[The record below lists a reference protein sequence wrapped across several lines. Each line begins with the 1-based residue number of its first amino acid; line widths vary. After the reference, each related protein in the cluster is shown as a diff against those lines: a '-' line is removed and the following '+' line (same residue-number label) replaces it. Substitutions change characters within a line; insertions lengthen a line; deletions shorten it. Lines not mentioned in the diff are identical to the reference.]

1 MSAPTILVLRAL
13 GLGDLLTGVPA
24 LRGLRRA
31 HPGARL
37 VLAAP
42 APLASWLQGLG
53 IVDEV
58 LATRGLAP
66 LSWPGDAPDVA
77 VNLHGSGP
85 QSHAVLRDV
94 EPGRLLAFAEP
105 HARPEEGRQAPPWP
119 ADVHEVERWCS
130 LVRRDG
136 GPCDAEDLR
145 LPTAGPRRS
154 HVVLHPGAASGARR
168 WPVARWRAVAASLSS
183 AGHRVV
189 VTGTSGESGLC
200 STVAAAQPQVIDAC
214 GRLELP
220 ELPQLVATAAL
231 VVSGDTGV
239 AHLATAH
246 GTPSVVLFGPTPP
259 ALWGPAIDHE
269 RHIVIWHPSNGD
281 PRGDPHGT
289 DLDLRLARV
298 QVDEVVDAAS
308 LLLSRPRAQPA

>member
-1 MSAPTILVLRAL
+1 MSASTVLVLRAL

-31 HPGARL
+31 HPGAML

-58 LATRGLAP
+58 LATRGLAA
-66 LSWPGDAPDVA
+66 LSWSGDTPDLA
-77 VNLHGSGP
+77 VNLHGCGP

-94 EPGRLLAFAEP
+94 GPSRLLAFAEP
-105 HARPEEGRQAPPWP
+105 HARPQEGQPPASWP

-130 LVRRDG
+130 LVRGDG

-145 LPTAGPRRS
+145 LPAAGPRGS
-154 HVVLHPGAASGARR
+154 HVVVHPGAASGARR

-183 AGHRVV
+183 MGHTVV
-189 VTGTSGESGLC
+189 VTGTSGESALC
-200 STVAAAQPQVIDAC
+200 STVATAHPRVTDAC
-214 GRLELP
+214 GRLELH
-220 ELPQLVATAAL
+220 ELSQLVATATL
-231 VVSGDTGV
+231 VLSADTGV

-259 ALWGPAIDHE
+259 ALWGPAIDQE
-269 RHIVIWHPSNGD
+269 RHIVIWHPHSGD
-281 PRGDPHGT
+281 PPGNAHGPE
-289 DLDLRLARV
+289 LDLRLARV
-298 QVDEVVDAAS
+298 EVDEVVGAAG